1 MAITIP
7 ILTDFNGSGI
17 DRAVKKFGQLE
28 GTGAKAAH
36 AVRKSAVPAGI
47 ALVALGVA
55 AFDAA
60 KGAMADEAAQEKLAR
75 TLDKT
80 TKATDGQIAANEDFI
95 STTSRATA
103 VADDDLRPALANL
116 AIATGSLTTAQ
127 EGLGLALDIAAATGK
142 PLSTVSSALAKAYS
156 GQTGAL
162 KKLDPSMKNLADS
175 GAGVDEMMG
184 KLKDKFGGD
193 ASAAAN
199 TAEGRMKGLTIAFDE
214 TKEAVGAALLPA
226 IEKILPVLQAFG
238 DWASKHPGIFL
249 AIAGAVGVLA
259 ASVVGANIAMSL
271 LALNPVGIAI
281 IAIVGA
287 IVALTVGLVVLYKKS
302 ETFRD
307 IVNGAFE
314 AVKETISRVVD
325 FLKGPVMAAWDII
338 RGAFEVIKGIITG
351 DFSAAWEGLKT
362 MIGGVVDYI
371 KSTLIALP
379 MLLLGIAKD
388 IGVAILNGIVA
399 GLAVLGES
407 AWAAISGLASFLL
420 TKAGEWLETLKT
432 VGGKVVSSIVGGVT
446 GLAGDIWEKIKELPG
461 DLLEKVKGVASSF
474 KDIGTAIGDWIV
486 DAAKGAIS
494 GLAGILKAAVLS
506 PIRFIASKI
515 KDNWPDL
522 PGLPGPPGF
531 LNNLSTIGLAE
542 GGIVTGPTLAVVGE
556 AGTEAVVPLNRAR
569 EFGFG
574 GGGITIN
581 VQAGLVS
588 TPDQIGQQIIEAIQQ
603 AQRRSGPVFAAA

>member
-259 ASVVGANIAMSL
+259 ASVVVANVAMSL

-314 AVKETISRVVD
+314 SVKETISRVVD

>member
-1 MAITIP
+1 M
-7 ILTDFNGSGI
+7 
-17 DRAVKKFGQLE
+17 
-28 GTGAKAAH
+28 
-36 AVRKSAVPAGI
+36 PAGI

-259 ASVVGANIAMSL
+259 ASVVVANVAMSL

>member
-259 ASVVGANIAMSL
+259 ASVVVANVAMSL

>member
-80 TKATDGQIAANEDFI
+80 TKATDSQIAANEDFI

-127 EGLGLALDIAAATGK
+127 EGLGLALDIAASTGK

-175 GAGVDEMMG
+175 GASVDEMMG

-259 ASVVGANIAMSL
+259 ASVVVANVAMSL
-271 LALNPVGIAI
+271 LALNPVGIAL

-399 GLAVLGES
+399 GLAALGES
-407 AWAAISGLASFLL
+407 AWTAISGLASFLL

-461 DLLEKVKGVASSF
+461 DLLLKVKGVASSF

-494 GLAGILKAAVLS
+494 GLAEILKAAVLS

-515 KDNWPDL
+515 KDNWPDI

-531 LNNLSTIGLAE
+531 LKNLSTIGLAE
-542 GGIVTGPTLAVVGE
+542 GGIVTGPTLAVIGE

>member
-80 TKATDGQIAANEDFI
+80 TKSTDAQIRANEDFI

-103 VADDDLRPALANL
+103 VADDDLRPALATL
-116 AIATGSLTTAQ
+116 AIATGSLRTAQ

-142 PLSTVSSALAKAYS
+142 PLATVSSALAKAYT
-156 GQTGAL
+156 GQMGAL

-175 GAGVDEMMG
+175 GAGVDVMMG

-199 TAEGRMKGLTIAFDE
+199 TAEGRMKGLTIALDE

-249 AIAGAVGVLA
+249 ALAGAVGVLA
-259 ASVVGANIAMSL
+259 ASVVVANVAMSL
-271 LALNPVGIAI
+271 LALTPVGIAI

-338 RGAFEVIKGIITG
+338 RGAFDLIKGIITG

-388 IGVAILNGIVA
+388 IGMAILNGIVA

-420 TKAGEWLETLKT
+420 TKAAGWLSTLGEI
-432 VGGKVVSSIVGGVT
+432 GGKVVSSIVGGVT

-461 DLLEKVKGVASSF
+461 DLLEKVKGVASAF
-474 KDIGTAIGDWIV
+474 KDIGSAIGDWIV

-506 PIRFIASKI
+506 PIRFIASMI

-531 LNNLSTIGLAE
+531 LNNLSTLGLAE

-556 AGTEAVVPLNRAR
+556 AGTEAVVPLSRAR

>member
-142 PLSTVSSALAKAYS
+142 PLSSVSSALAKAYS

-175 GAGVDEMMG
+175 GAGVDVMMG

-259 ASVVGANIAMSL
+259 ASVVAANIAMSL

-287 IVALTVGLVVLYKKS
+287 IVALTVGLIVLYKKS

>member
-80 TKATDGQIAANEDFI
+80 TKATDSQIAANEDFI

-175 GAGVDEMMG
+175 GAGVDVMMG

-314 AVKETISRVVD
+314 SVKETISRVVD

-432 VGGKVVSSIVGGVT
+432 VGGKVGSSIVGGVT
-446 GLAGDIWEKIKELPG
+446 GLAGDIWAKIKELPG
-461 DLLEKVKGVASSF
+461 DLLTKVTEVASKF
-474 KDIGTAIGDWIV
+474 QDIGSAIGDWIV
-486 DAAKGAIS
+486 NAAKGAIS
-494 GLAGILKAAVLS
+494 GLAEILKAAVLS

-515 KDNWPDL
+515 RDNWPDI

-531 LNNLSTIGLAE
+531 LNRLSTIGLAE

>member
-226 IEKILPVLQAFG
+226 IETILPVLQAFG

-259 ASVVGANIAMSL
+259 ASVVVANVAMSL

-314 AVKETISRVVD
+314 SVKETISRVVD

-362 MIGGVVDYI
+362 MIGGVVEYI

-486 DAAKGAIS
+486 NAAKGAIS
-494 GLAGILKAAVLS
+494 GLAEILKTAVLS

-515 KDNWPDL
+515 KDNWPDI

-531 LNNLSTIGLAE
+531 LNRLSTIGLAE
-542 GGIVTGPTLAVVGE
+542 GGIVTGPTLAVIGE